1 MSRRAKNRPIVKT
14 KEERLLET
22 YELLAQFRQIDHKTI
37 AECSSLLRV
46 SERTVNNYLKDERYQ
61 QTVDRLRS
69 QWREDG
75 ITTMGNLVRTALD
88 TLLDVMENDKSGH
101 ARFEAAAKVLELYG
115 VQVLPEQ
122 QNIQDDSAE
131 LDRLT
136 RLLASRPTTVNIYQT
151 PPEPGGGLPKEV
163 RGEVVESEF
172 LPAGQLKQ
180 LTAPEVTEDPFDRW
194 VKGLG

>member
-22 YELLAQFRQIDHKTI
+22 CEQLAQYRQIDHKTI
-37 AECSSLLRV
+37 AECSALLRV
-46 SERTVNNYLKDERYQ
+46 SERSINNYLKDERYQ
-61 QTVDRLRS
+61 QTVERLRS
-69 QWREDG
+69 QRREDG

-88 TLLDVMENDKSGH
+88 TLLDVMQNDKSGH

-122 QNIQDDSAE
+122 QNTQDDSAE

-136 RLLASRPTTVNIYQT
+136 AYWLRGRRPCTSTRRSQSR
-151 PPEPGGGLPKEV
+151 
-163 RGEVVESEF
+163 
-172 LPAGQLKQ
+172 AGACPRRDAVKRWRVSFCRR
-180 LTAPEVTEDPFDRW
+180 VT
-194 VKGLG
+194 